1 LGNRLARRLRR
12 IAAGCSALLLLSPLL
27 THATE
32 RPRIDDPLRTGQTAV
47 EDSAVVI
54 GIEEYPFLELDV
66 PYALRDA
73 EAFES
78 LAIYTLGIPPSR
90 VHLLRSP
97 TCAQMVKALQ
107 RAGEETGADGKVYV
121 FFAGHGAS
129 STEGERLILGA
140 DVPYDLDLFE
150 DSGLTLA
157 RVQRLAGIGGAHVVL
172 MVDACYI
179 GVGRTGGALIEGGR
193 TFVPRS
199 ALESEPRSTVW
210 NAAGF
215 DEVAGPLDAVQHGAF
230 SYFAIGALRGWAD
243 GELDGKRDGRVS
255 TDEANRFVTRALK
268 EVGIRSQH
276 PSLVGEEGVLAAGRN
291 LEGAPDL
298 MALREAI
305 PTAGRTGTGSG
316 SAGGA
321 KASTDGG
328 LDIAELARR
337 AEAAREAEA
346 ALHAAVED
354 ELSDAESRLKQDA
367 RGEWL
372 ALAALLEHPDAHS
385 RKVVEAYVAKYEA
398 AAVSVQGQT
407 RSVEVAQVDEA
418 REWLFRQAGGLVSGG
433 VGGAVLDD
441 HGYEM
446 VRIAP
451 GEFRMGSPAGEEGRN
466 DDEKRHTVRI
476 TQGFSLGTTE
486 VTQSLYEAVMGDNPS
501 KFRTA
506 RYPVEQ
512 VSWHDAVKLCNRLSE
527 QEGLEPVY
535 RISGTTVTWDRS
547 ADGYRLP
554 TEAEWEYAAR
564 GGEAHVYSGSA
575 DIGDVGWYG
584 INSGRRP
591 REVGKK
597 RANGWGL
604 YDMTGNVWEWV
615 WDKYGDYPS
624 GSVTDPVGSSAGYRR
639 IYRGGSW
646 SIQPKF
652 ARVAHRAKDD
662 AVFQDSDL
670 GFRLARTL
678 P

>member
-1 LGNRLARRLRR
+1 VALVLLA
-12 IAAGCSALLLLSPLL
+12 PLL
-27 THATE
+27 TDATE
-32 RPRIDDPLRTGQTAV
+32 LPRIDDPLRTGQTAG

-66 PYALRDA
+66 PYASRDA

-97 TCAQMVKALQ
+97 TSAQMIKSLQ
-107 RAGEETGADGKVYV
+107 RAGEETGPDGKVYV

-129 STEGERLILGA
+129 STEGQRLILGA

-150 DSGLTLA
+150 DSGLSLA
-157 RVQRLAGIGGAHVVL
+157 RVQRLVGVGGAHVVL

-193 TFVPRS
+193 AYVPRS
-199 ALESEPRSTVW
+199 ALETEPRSTVW

-215 DEVAGPLDAVQHGAF
+215 DEVAGPLDAAQHGAF

-243 GELDGKRDGRVS
+243 GELDGEPDGRVS
-255 TDEANRFVTRALK
+255 TEEANRFVTRALK

-276 PSLVGEEGVLAAGRN
+276 PSLSGEEGVLAAGRN

-298 MALREAI
+298 MALRQTV
-305 PTAGRTGTGSG
+305 PTAGRTGAGAAPS
-316 SAGGA
+316 GGA

-346 ALHAAVED
+346 ALQVAVQR
-354 ELSDAESRLKQDA
+354 ELSDASSRLKQDA

-372 ALAALLEHPDAHS
+372 ALASLLEHPDEHS
-385 RKVVEAYVAKYEA
+385 REVVEAYVTKYEL

-418 REWLFRQAGGLVSGG
+418 REWLRRHAAGLVSDA
-433 VGGAVLDD
+433 VGGTVLDQ

-451 GEFRMGSPAGEEGRN
+451 GEFRMGSPSGEEGRN
-466 DDEKRHTVRI
+466 DDERRHTVRI
-476 TQGFSLGTTE
+476 SRGYALGTTE
-486 VTQSLYEAVMGDNPS
+486 VTQALYEAVMGDNPS
-501 KFRTA
+501 RFKGDRN
-506 RYPVEQ
+506 PVEQ
-512 VSWHDAVKLCNRLSE
+512 VSWHDAVTLCNRLSE
-527 QEGLEPVY
+527 QEGLEPAY

-547 ADGYRLP
+547 ANGYRLP

-564 GGEAHVYSGSA
+564 GGEGHVYAGSA
-575 DIGDVGWYG
+575 DIGDVAWYG
-584 INSGRRP
+584 LNSGRRP
-591 REVGKK
+591 HEVGKK